1 MSRGYI
7 GQTPNIG
14 GSFSSGLSNAVGSI
28 GSMIEIKN
36 NMNNSYIHNSINAHI
51 PTIDNTPKFRNV
63 FDNSLCN
70 YNQICEERGA
80 FKKS

>member
-1 MSRGYI
+1 
-7 GQTPNIG
+7 
-14 GSFSSGLSNAVGSI
+14 
-28 GSMIEIKN
+28 MIEIKN

-51 PTIDNTPKFRNV
+51 PTMDNTPKFRNV